1 MAEYIDRNAFIKS
14 YCNSC
19 DGACECVECD
29 CLNCKSNLRCDM
41 IQELSEIPAADVAP
55 VRHGRWER
63 ASKSLYACSE
73 CGNCVIDERIA
84 GLFYCPNCGAK
95 MDAQEVDT

>member
-55 VRHGRWER
+55 VRHGRWINCGWSVR
-63 ASKSLYACSE
+63 CSI
-73 CGNCVIDERIA
+73 CDFDMPFSTRN
-84 GLFYCPNCGAK
+84 YCPNCGAK
-95 MDAQEVDT
+95 MDKEVEE